1 MGKKYKESCIEI
13 LKEKGPLLGSE
24 LRKHLVERKGVTEGN
39 ARAIINRLKNSRAFL
54 STDPVKLKH
63 QELIYYLP
71 FHDLRAKLKKVMPE
85 HSVTFNRIYHALV
98 EEDGFLLWSEFAK
111 ISAGVVDPSQST
123 RKSVINIFN
132 DLKSLGMVEELIHH
146 EHIPVVVA
154 SEKWFP
160 RKEDKSLA
168 IRERIKK
175 LSFNKGLNEDLL
187 KWLGSMN
194 LIGWDNSYVRDIQD
208 FNVGYNGFYFDAIG
222 YTYLWGLYRT
232 KQKDELFDPARNKA
246 GSPVLIESILHRNTK
261 RHDITSFITRVD
273 NFCGPLDS
281 NKNLKVIPIC
291 FVNTVEKDAF
301 NLARERGIL
310 IMKLSDVFGTKLAHS
325 LQELQEIDPEK
336 VNPQKLS
343 SILDNISNSGRD
355 GDFGNLKGYVFNF
368 LVASIFNDA
377 GYKTNIGLHYQDSE
391 GRKCECDII
400 YEDVDEIIAC
410 EVKGY
415 DEGKEVKLGENERE
429 PDSVKKFFE
438 RTCSIIHEVSGKT
451 VIPVFI
457 TSGTFSQ
464 NAINYLV
471 KKNNSKRMKPLLK
484 HNFPSSIYY
493 DRKDL
498 MEYFGNKRKFKEHK
512 RVLKEYFKPKI
523 NKSL

>member
-24 LRKHLVERKGVTEGN
+24 LRKHLVERRGVTEGN
-39 ARAIINRLKNSRAFL
+39 ARAIINRLKNSEAFL
-54 STDPVKLKH
+54 STDPVKLKY

-71 FHDLRAKLKKVMPE
+71 FHDLRAKLKLIMPE
-85 HSVTFNRIYHALV
+85 HSVTLNRIYQALV
-98 EEDGFLLWSEFAK
+98 EEDGFLLWNEFVK

-123 RKSVINIFN
+123 RKSAINIFN
-132 DLKSLGMVEELIHH
+132 DLKSLGIVEEIIHY

-154 SEKWFP
+154 SKKWFP
-160 RKEDKSLA
+160 RKEDLSIEVKT
-168 IRERIKK
+168 RTKK

-187 KWLGSMN
+187 KWLESMN
-194 LIGWDNSYVRDIQD
+194 LIGWENSYVRDVQD
-208 FNVGYNGFYFDAIG
+208 FNVGYNGFYFDAVG

-232 KQKDELFDPARNKA
+232 NQKDELFEPARNKA
-246 GSPVLIESILHRNTK
+246 GSPVLVESILHRNAK
-261 RHDITSFITRVD
+261 RHDITGFINRVD
-273 NFCGPLDS
+273 NYRGPLKS
-281 NKNLKVIPIC
+281 NNNLKVIPIC
-291 FVNTVEKDAF
+291 FVNTMEKDAY

-310 IMKLSDVFGTKLAHS
+310 IMKLSDVFGTKLADS

-336 VNPQKLS
+336 VDPQKLS
-343 SILDNISNSGRD
+343 SILDNVSNSGRD

-377 GYKTNIGLHYQDSE
+377 GYKTNIGLHYKDSE
-391 GRKCECDII
+391 GRKCECDIV

-438 RTCSIIHEVSGKT
+438 RTCSIIQKVSGKT
-451 VIPVFI
+451 VIPIFI

-464 NAINYLV
+464 DAINYLE

-493 DRKDL
+493 DRKAL
-498 MEYFGNKRKFKEHK
+498 LEHFGNKRKFKEHK
-512 RVLKEYFKPKI
+512 RVLKEYFKQK
-523 NKSL
+523 NK

>member
-24 LRKHLVERKGVTEGN
+24 LRKQLVERRGVTEGN
-39 ARAIINRLKNSRAFL
+39 ARAIINRLKNSGAFL

-71 FHDLRAKLKKVMPE
+71 FHDLRAKLKKIMPE
-85 HSVTFNRIYHALV
+85 HSVTNNRIYQALV
-98 EEDGFLLWSEFAK
+98 EEDGFLLWNEFVK
-111 ISAGVVDPSQST
+111 ISAGVVDTSQSK
-123 RKSVINIFN
+123 RKSAMKIFN
-132 DLKSLGMVEELIHH
+132 DLKSLGIVEEIVHYD
-146 EHIPVVVA
+146 HIPVVVA

-160 RKEDKSLA
+160 RKEDLSIA
-168 IRERIKK
+168 IRKRIKK
-175 LSFNKGLNEDLL
+175 ISFNKGLNEDLL
-187 KWLGSMN
+187 KWLESMN
-194 LIGWDNSYVRDIQD
+194 LIGWENSYVRDIQD

-232 KQKDELFDPARNKA
+232 DQKDELFEPARNKT

-261 RHDITSFITRVD
+261 RHDITGFINRID
-273 NFCGPLDS
+273 NYRGPLKS
-281 NKNLKVIPIC
+281 NQNLKVIPIC
-291 FVNTVEKDAF
+291 FVNTMEKDAY
-301 NLARERGIL
+301 NLARERGII
-310 IMKLSDVFGTKLAHS
+310 IMKLSDVFGTILAVS

-336 VNPQKLS
+336 VDPQKLS

-377 GYKTNIGLHYQDSE
+377 GYKTNIGLHYKDSE
-391 GRKCECDII
+391 GRKCECDIV

-415 DEGKEVKLGENERE
+415 DEGKEVKLGENESE
-429 PDSVKKFFE
+429 PDSVRKFFE
-438 RTCSIIHEVSGKT
+438 RTCSIIQKVSGKT

-457 TSGTFSQ
+457 TSGKFSQ
-464 NAINYLV
+464 EATNYLG

-484 HNFPSSIYY
+484 HNFPSNIYY
-493 DRKDL
+493 DRKAL
-498 MEYFGNKRKFKEHK
+498 MEHFGNKRRFKEHK
-512 RVLKEYFKPKI
+512 RVLKEYFKS
-523 NKSL
+523 KSK